1 MYHFD
6 VSTKAVFFDLWNTLL
21 VGTKDESIVKWY
33 RSMTKNDS
41 ISIDR
46 NNCMKIKEENT
57 GKFLQSFLANVNDPY
72 SLRFLLAIRSGS
84 SSLRDDMEASFKAIL
99 SEDLKNTRWLPGAI
113 DVLLALKEN
122 LITVGISN
130 LWAYQ
135 KPYFKKNLKIGQYF
149 HHIYLS
155 SDYGLE
161 RNDLIKKATNDL
173 ALSPEEVLMVGDR
186 YDNDIVPAVESG
198 MRALKIRGN
207 EYFAPTVCLD
217 EIRLAI
223 NPHKK
228 VQPTIKIKNKE
239 IKSCL
244 FVIPPYFKMFN
255 SHNNRINLGI
265 TTLVKMCEK
274 KGITAKIYHADSE
287 DNEAYP
293 SRIQVLFN
301 SLNYYDNIKDHP
313 IYDELGT
320 YVEAN
325 KPDAVVITC
334 GDVLNSYKDTGNWA
348 TSLRAA
354 QAVRLAQPETYIL
367 GYGPEL
373 SEPLIDFNTVIRGE
387 LELDFIDILKNRR
400 SGCISTN
407 VVPEEKLG
415 GYDLFT
421 KESFIQDISPMG
433 FDILSWRRGCIGHCG
448 FCRVPVVSPGNE
460 RYRPLKECIRDLEY
474 RQNELGLKDLY
485 FVDPSFTSYESKV
498 IEICRL
504 MEEQFPGITWRAES
518 RFDTLNKEIIP
529 YLKRAGCNCL
539 KLGLENAL
547 GEDHQV
553 SGKKVNLQRAKE
565 KIQMLHDYGI
575 KCIVYLL
582 LGGHWYN
589 HSDYEQMYENVIQL
603 NADGYTVSIL
613 TPYIGTGMGITR
625 EEWRKWEFTGSHM
638 DIRLVDYWRIP
649 VHIIERFYELEME
662 KGREDINMRKF
673 ILEGKK

>member
-21 VGTKDESIVKWY
+21 VGDKDESIIKWY
-33 RSMTKNDS
+33 RSLTSNDS
-41 ISIDR
+41 ISFDR
-46 NNCMKIKEENT
+46 DNCMKIKEENIE
-57 GKFLQSFLANVNDPY
+57 KFLQSFLANVNDPY

-84 SSLRDDMEASFKAIL
+84 PSLRDNMVASFKATF
-99 SEDLKNTRWLPGAI
+99 SKDLKNTRWLPGAI

-122 LITVGISN
+122 FITVGIDN
-130 LWAYQ
+130 LWGYQ
-135 KPYFKKNLKIGQYF
+135 KPYFKEKLKIGQYF

-155 SDYGLE
+155 SDYGMTKK
-161 RNDLIKKATNDL
+161 DLIKKAANDL
-173 ALSPEEVLMVGDR
+173 ALSPGEILMIGDR

-198 MRALKIRGN
+198 MRALRVR
-207 EYFAPTVCLD
+207 ECESFAPKVFLH
-217 EIRLAI
+217 EISMAI
-223 NPHKK
+223 APPEN
-228 VQPTIKIKNKE
+228 VQPTIQIKDKE

-244 FVIPPYFKMFN
+244 FIIPPYFKMFN

-265 TTLVKMCEK
+265 TTLVKICEK
-274 KGITAKIYHADSE
+274 KGISAKIYHADSE

-313 IYDELGT
+313 VYDELGT

-348 TSLRAA
+348 VSLRVA

-373 SEPLIDFNTVIRGE
+373 SEPLVDFNATIKGE
-387 LELDFIDILKNRR
+387 LELDFIDILRNRS

-421 KESFIQDISPMG
+421 KKSFIQDINPMG
-433 FDILSWRRGCIGHCG
+433 FDILNWRRGCIGDCD
-448 FCRVPVVSPGNE
+448 FCRVPEISPGNE
-460 RYRPLKECIRDLEY
+460 RYRPLDECIKDLEY
-474 RQNELGLKDLY
+474 RRNGLGLKNLY
-485 FVDPSFTSYESKV
+485 FVDPNFTSFESKV

-504 MEEQFPGITWRAES
+504 MEEQFPDITWRAES
-518 RFDTLNKEIIP
+518 RFDTLSNGIIP
-529 YLKRAGCNCL
+529 YLKRAGCNYL

-553 SGKKVNLQRAKE
+553 SGKKVNLQKAKE
-565 KIQMLHDYGI
+565 KIQMLHDHGI
-575 KCIVYLL
+575 KCIVYVL

-589 HSDYEQMYENVIQL
+589 HYDYEQMYENVIQL

-625 EEWRKWEFTGSHM
+625 EEWQKWEFTGSHM

-649 VHIIERFYELEME
+649 VHIIEKFYELEIK
-662 KGREDINMRKF
+662 KGREDLDMRKF
-673 ILEGKK
+673 ILEGEK